1 MMGCFLEHGFFQR
14 DRRRNTPPG
23 CHLPLVRRNWM
34 NVLQKWFS
42 CGRDARIL
50 ICTGVLIAAVLTAGF
65 ANVKR
70 ITVVVDGE
78 ARQMSTTGARPERVL
93 QEAGIHLN
101 DKDEVTMSTKR
112 VENGT
117 EIRVHRAV
125 LVTIEQGDR
134 ARIVRTGKQTVGEVL
149 HQYGYDLTKFSPVGG
164 EETPITKDMNIRLVT
179 PEEIEAQ
186 RKAEMARAEEQRHQ
200 YIDTSRG
207 RMRYT
212 SMKVMEASAY
222 LPTDGGGAGI
232 TATGLPAGH
241 GVAAVDPDVIPL
253 GTRLYIPGYGVAIA
267 ADTGGMIEGDM
278 IDLCMEDYG
287 SAIEFG
293 RRDVKVYVLD

>member
-1 MMGCFLEHGFFQR
+1 
-14 DRRRNTPPG
+14 
-23 CHLPLVRRNWM
+23 M

-101 DKDEVTMSTKR
+101 DKDEVTMSTKH
-112 VENGT
+112 VETGT

-125 LVTIEQGDR
+125 LVTIEQGEK

-293 RRDVKVYVLD
+293 RRDVKEYVLD